1 MLSKDL
7 FLILKFVDQLNKL
20 DTKKTE
26 PLSSVLDKTLSFRI
40 DKVDDGKI
48 KDKILKNSPEKNE
61 DFFYC
66 SESDRVNM
74 SDLNNISLKEIV
86 NLIKSKKIS
95 SLEVTKH
102 FVNNIK
108 KGKKLNSFI
117 TTCFDESLKNA
128 KNFDQKKSFDGLL
141 SGVPLAVKDLFCTK
155 KYKNNSWK

>member
-1 MLSKDL
+1 
-7 FLILKFVDQLNKL
+7 
-20 DTKKTE
+20 
-26 PLSSVLDKTLSFRI
+26 
-40 DKVDDGKI
+40 
-48 KDKILKNSPEKNE
+48 
-61 DFFYC
+61 
-66 SESDRVNM
+66 M

-128 KNFDQKKSFDGLL
+128 KNFDQKKF
-141 SGVPLAVKDLFCTK
+141 
-155 KYKNNSWK
+155 